1 MMNGLYGMVV
11 VLIMNQKGTEP
22 SSLMGARSMRRE
34 RRRAVPQ
41 RDFARGADKEII
53 RIDLASCFS
62 QTTGHKRTELKKS

>member
-1 MMNGLYGMVV
+1 MDCMVV

-22 SSLMGARSMRRE
+22 SSLMDARSMRRE

-53 RIDLASCFS
+53 RMDLA
-62 QTTGHKRTELKKS
+62 QLLLGHKRTELKNHDGSE